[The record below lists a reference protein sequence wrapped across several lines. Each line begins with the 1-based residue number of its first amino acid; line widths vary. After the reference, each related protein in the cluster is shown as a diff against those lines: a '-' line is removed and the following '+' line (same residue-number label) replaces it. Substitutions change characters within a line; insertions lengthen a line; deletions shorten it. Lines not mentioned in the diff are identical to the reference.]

1 MAGRRRGVRGRRR
14 ASPSPAAATRTGRV
28 GELIRRIVASE
39 LESIDDERLD
49 LVSITSVDVDR
60 ALYRAVVW
68 FTTLDGDNEPAA
80 AEAFD
85 EYSGVLRKAVGSQA
99 RLRHTP
105 LLEFRPDT
113 VVRSA
118 ERIEGILRD
127 DRSVDY
133 TSNDGCSGGR
143 SDGS

>member
-1 MAGRRRGVRGRRR
+1 MAGRRRARGRRSV
-14 ASPSPAAATRTGRV
+14 APSPAAATRTARV

-49 LVSITSVDVDR
+49 MVSITSVDVDR
-60 ALYRAVVW
+60 ALHRAVVW
-68 FTTLDGDNEPAA
+68 FTTLDGKNEPAA

-85 EYSGVLRKAVGSQA
+85 EYVGVLRRAVGSQA

-113 VVRSA
+113 VLRSA
-118 ERIEGILRD
+118 ERIEDILRD
-127 DRSVDY
+127 DRNTSY
-133 TSNDGCSGGR
+133 TPNDGCNGPG
-143 SDGS
+143 DGS